1 MEGRAVSTAA
11 YAGGLDVR
19 GPTPPPTPS
28 NPSCF
33 GNIED
38 VVGTAESTAGRV
50 ERLVNRLIGEE
61 PAEKLAD
68 GKIVNAGLLHIADE
82 HARDIRRHLQRIFY
96 AVERLEKQL
105 P

>member
-1 MEGRAVSTAA
+1 MEATATYPAGLGAGSQRALNPVA
-11 YAGGLDVR
+11 
-19 GPTPPPTPS
+19 PTPV

-38 VVGTAESTAGRV
+38 VVGSAESAAGRV
-50 ERLVNRLIGEE
+50 ERVVNRLIGEE
-61 PAEKLAD
+61 PVDPRAE
-68 GKIVNAGLLHIADE
+68 GKPAAFGLFNLADE
-82 HARDIRRHLQRIFY
+82 HARDIRRHLQRIFH